1 MRQKTVEINGV
12 EYTLQAIPFRSYME
26 INDRYTDEKGKLN
39 RTQYM
44 EELMKHCVVKPR
56 VSFEDFDD
64 DFMAGIELGV
74 EIENFL
80 TSRDAR
86 KSTKKDSKK

>member
-26 INDRYTDEKGKLN
+26 INDRFTDGKGKLN
-39 RTQYM
+39 RTEYM
-44 EELMKHCVVKPR
+44 EELMKHCVANPR
-56 VSFEDFDD
+56 VTLEDFDD
-64 DFMAGIELGV
+64 DYMAGIELGV

-80 TSRDAR
+80 TFRD
-86 KSTKKDSKK
+86 TKKTTKKESK